1 MKKFWFTLFW
11 LSLIYSD
18 ACADTRSSASY
29 SVATEGFDA
38 GGNLLSSASY
48 SVKGS
53 SAGLIVAIGSVV
65 SPPLTNKSGYVGQLY
80 EVQGLSVTTSP
91 SSVSETATTQ
101 LSAAAALDDLTNL
114 PALNPAL
121 VAWAVVIGPI
131 TSINSSGLVTT
142 GNVYQNTGAL
152 ISGTYQSNPGQT
164 NLTVLNLGNDDFGAY
179 AGDQI
184 DDSWQVQYFGLPPNP
199 LAGPNADADGTGQ
212 TNLFK
217 FVAGLNPLDGSRFTL
232 SIQPVSGQP
241 ARKNLIFQPLVSGRT
256 YTTQFRTDLTA
267 GSWNPLTGTTE
278 SDNGDM
284 RTVTDTSAAAPKY
297 YRVQITLP

>member
-1 MKKFWFTLFW
+1 MKKFWLTLF
-11 LSLIYSD
+11 SLGMICSV
-18 ACADTRSSASY
+18 ARADTRSSASY

-65 SPPLTNKSGYVGQLY
+65 NPSITNKSGYVGQLY
-80 EVQGLSVTTSP
+80 EVQGLSVTASP
-91 SSVSETATTQ
+91 SSVNETATTQ
-101 LSAAAALDDLTNL
+101 LSAAALLDDLTNL

-121 VAWAVVIGPI
+121 VAWAVVSGPI
-131 TSINSSGLVTT
+131 SSINASGLVTT
-142 GNVYQNTGAL
+142 SNVYLNTGAL
-152 ISGTYQSNPGQT
+152 VSGTYQSNLGQA

-184 DDSWQVQYFGLPPNP
+184 DDSWQVQYFGQPPNA

-256 YTTQFRTDLTA
+256 YTTQFRTNLTT
-267 GSWNPLTGTTE
+267 GSWNALPGTTQ
-278 SDNGDM
+278 SDNGNQ

-297 YRVQITLP
+297 YRVQISKP